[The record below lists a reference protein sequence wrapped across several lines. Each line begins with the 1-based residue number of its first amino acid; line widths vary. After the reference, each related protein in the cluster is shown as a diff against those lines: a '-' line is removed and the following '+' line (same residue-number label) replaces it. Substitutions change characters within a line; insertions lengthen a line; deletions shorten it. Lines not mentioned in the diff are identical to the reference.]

1 MYAVVAVSLS
11 SKKGESHALFVTPA
25 DASTV
30 LAGFGAPA
38 VAQDGVALTEEEQRQ
53 WSPASGAKQN
63 DPTAI
68 TISVSANLPLGG
80 FFARGD
86 SLRPKTSIVA
96 SVGFGG
102 LFSGYETRYSLT
114 VRPYLTGS
122 GHNGLFVFG
131 GTNLYSGRKLPGPK
145 VGLGGKWTTRSNLVM
160 DVNAGVNM
168 PVYSRIDDADGTTR
182 SYDIS
187 FVPTLSVSLGYTVN
201 GRR

>member
-1 MYAVVAVSLS
+1 MRCLS
-11 SKKGESHALFVTPA
+11 PLLMLPLM
-25 DASTV
+25 

-38 VAQDGVALTEEEQRQ
+38 VAQDGVALTEEGTT
-53 WSPASGAKQN
+53 SMVASIEAKQN

-68 TISVSANLPLGG
+68 TISAGANLLLGG
-80 FFARGD
+80 VFAQGEIP
-86 SLRPKTSIVA
+86 LRPKTSIVA

-122 GHNGLFVFG
+122 GHNGMYVYG